1 MKPISIV
8 SLAAFAGTL
17 MSTAALAHNENYKS
31 HGAASLASCA
41 PSSPEHT
48 PAAMAASANGFLKI
62 LTEEQ
67 RQLAQYELDSPE
79 RYEWTNVPARGDV
92 GGLRLG
98 DLETEQMQGFCD
110 LLASLLSGYGFEK
123 IRSIMQ
129 GDDLRSV
136 IDGEPNTGVGIEAF
150 RVSLFGD
157 PSETSR
163 WGVQLDGHHIALNF
177 TLEGEHYSMSPS
189 FIGTYPKEFTVAGT
203 KLAPMAGEVDLAYQ
217 FLDSLTDEQRAD
229 AVVSDTRGEIQTGPG
244 KDGVVPAQDGLNA
257 EALNGTQTGLL
268 LALASQWLDV
278 MPPPHARA
286 TRLRFL
292 DTIDSTTFSWSGST
306 EQGKDISYR
315 IQGPSIIIEF
325 ANDLRGG
332 AAEGGDPTNHI
343 HTMYRD
349 IENDYGQDW

>member
-1 MKPISIV
+1 MKPTLIV
-8 SLAAFAGTL
+8 SLAAIAGIF
-17 MSTAALAHNENYKS
+17 MSTAALAHIESYKS
-31 HGAASLASCA
+31 HGAASLASCV
-41 PSSPEHT
+41 PSSLGHT
-48 PAAMAASANGFLKI
+48 PAAMAASANGFLKN
-62 LTEEQ
+62 LTEAQ
-67 RQLAQYELDSPE
+67 RRLAQYELGSPE

-98 DLETEQMQGFCD
+98 DLETEQMQGFCN
-110 LLASLLSGYGFEK
+110 LLASLLSDYGFEK

-129 GDDLRSV
+129 GDDLRSIV
-136 IDGEPNTGVGIEAF
+136 DGEPNAGVGIEAF

-163 WGVQLDGHHIALNF
+163 WGMQLDGHHIALNF

-203 KLAPMAGEVDLAYQ
+203 KLTPMTGEVNLAYQ
-217 FLDSLTDEQRAD
+217 LLDSLTDEQRAD

-244 KDGVVPAQDGLNA
+244 KDGFIPAQEGLKA
-257 EALNGTQTGLL
+257 ETLNGTQTGLL
-268 LALASQWLDV
+268 LALASQWLDI

-286 TRLRFL
+286 ARLLFL
-292 DTIDSTTFSWSGST
+292 DSIEGTTFSWSGST
-306 EQGKDISYR
+306 EQGIDISYT

-325 ANDLRGG
+325 ANDIRGG